1 MAIKDSIKLKEF
13 SPFKGF
19 VFDSLVEEIKAI
31 PVIIFHDTENDH
43 YYYIKA
49 RDARL
54 DDGELNDPFDGEI
67 LIPKSDKPNTLFTKD
82 SYLDCSRVFYIGDSE
97 LQELIKNHPKTEIL
111 DSKELEFSQA
121 EKMFNKIYEFT
132 TSQPA
137 YYIVISS
144 VSYDSKTKQTKSK
157 VWYASDQHLNNDYKT
172 IWFKTKKIKEL
183 KDKLHKEKNRIS
195 LDLFKGILDDAWGE
209 YWKEKVYNP
218 LFQWIRENKF
228 VQKGLNSIEII
239 HEYNKLSSPLVPP
252 TIEPDTIYNCL
263 VNNRWRDILK
273 SWLSNDRFDFILSE
287 KLLATDFKFMID
299 WFEKNNLDINME
311 SFNQFRNSIQE
322 SQDWGEFFYFYE
334 LENKLDEEIS
344 KLQEKQQQ
352 IQNQETIRDKLTYQ
366 NLRLQAEKWVQE
378 AEEGLKR
385 KEEDLKK
392 FVAELKTKM

>member
-19 VFDSLVEEIKAI
+19 VFDSLAEEIKAI
-31 PVIIFHDTENDH
+31 PVIIFHDTENDY

-67 LIPKSDKPNTLFTKD
+67 LIPKSDKPNNLFTKD
-82 SYLDCSRVFYIGDSE
+82 SYLDCSRIFYIGDSE
-97 LQELIKNHPKTEIL
+97 LEELIKNHPKTEIL
-111 DSKELEFSQA
+111 DSKELEFSQT
-121 EKMFNKIYEFT
+121 EKIFDKIYEFVT
-132 TSQPA
+132 FESP
-137 YYIVISS
+137 YIAISR
-144 VSYDSKTKQTKSK
+144 VSYDSKTRKTKPR
-157 VWYASDQHLNNDYKT
+157 VWYASDLHLNNDYKT

-183 KDKLHKEKNRIS
+183 KDKLHEKKSQIS
-195 LDLFKGILDDAWGE
+195 LDLLKGILDDAWGE
-209 YWKEKVYNP
+209 YRKEKVYNP

-239 HEYNKLSSPLVPP
+239 REYNKSSSPLVPT
-252 TIEPDTIYNCL
+252 TIEPDTIYICL
-263 VNNRWRDILK
+263 VNNRRCDILK
-273 SWLSNDRFDFILSE
+273 SWLSNDRWDFILSE

-352 IQNQETIRDKLTYQ
+352 IQN
-366 NLRLQAEKWVQE
+366 
-378 AEEGLKR
+378 
-385 KEEDLKK
+385 
-392 FVAELKTKM
+392 

>member
-1 MAIKDSIKLKEF
+1 MAIKDLIKLKEF
-13 SPFKGF
+13 SPFKGL
-19 VFDSLVEEIKAI
+19 VFNSLAQEIKAR
-31 PVIIFHDTENDH
+31 PVIIFHDTENDR

-49 RDARL
+49 RDARWDNGKL
-54 DDGELNDPFDGEI
+54 KDAFDGEI
-67 LIPKSDKPNTLFTKD
+67 LIPKSDKSNTLFTKD

-97 LQELIKNHPKTEIL
+97 LEELAKNHPKTEIL
-111 DSKELEFSQA
+111 DLKELEFSQA
-121 EKMFNKIYEFT
+121 EKMFDKIYEFV
-132 TSQPA
+132 TSEPP
-137 YYIVISS
+137 YIVISS
-144 VSYDSKTKQTKSK
+144 VSYDSKTKITKPK
-157 VWYASDQHLNNDYKT
+157 VWYASDLHLNNDYKT

-183 KDKLHKEKNRIS
+183 KDKLHKEKNQIS

-209 YWKEKVYNP
+209 YRKEKVYNP

-273 SWLSNDRFDFILSE
+273 SWLSNDRWDFILSE

-311 SFNQFRNSIQE
+311 SFNQFRKSIQE
-322 SQDWGEFFYFYE
+322 SQNWGEFFYFYE
-334 LENKLDEEIS
+334 LENKLEQEIS
-344 KLQEKQQQ
+344 KLEEKQQP
-352 IQNQETIRDKLTYQ
+352 IQNQETFSDELTYQ